1 MPMFPSAAETKS
13 RSTAE
18 AQRSKIIS
26 RAVPVFAHAGYH
38 ATPVAQVAEAAG
50 VSPAYVFR
58 LFPGKLALFVAAVEH
73 CYKRVRI
80 GLVASAEATTGTT
93 PEEILAAMSDAYVD
107 LIRDRDLIML
117 QVHAQSA
124 CDVPEIRAAV
134 QRGLADLVT
143 AVTNASRAD
152 ALSVQRFIAYGQL
165 CHLIV
170 QADLTSIDEP
180 WAHTV
185 SAGIRHPDAASIPD
199 DPNRPRG

>member
-1 MPMFPSAAETKS
+1 MPTTTHAETKS

-18 AQRSKIIS
+18 AQRSKIVS
-26 RAVPVFAHAGYH
+26 RAVRVFAHAGYH

-58 LFPGKLALFVAAVEH
+58 LFPGKLALFVAAVQH
-73 CYKRVRI
+73 CYERVRV
-80 GLVASAEATTGTT
+80 GLVASAEATDGTT

-134 QRGLADLVT
+134 QRGLAELVT
-143 AVTNASRAD
+143 AVTDASGAD
-152 ALSVQRFIAYGQL
+152 APSVQRFIAYGQL

-170 QADLTSIDEP
+170 QADLASIDET
-180 WAHTV
+180 WAHTL
-185 SAGIRHPDAASIPD
+185 SDGIQHPDEASIPA
-199 DPNRPRG
+199 DPGPTRG

>member
-1 MPMFPSAAETKS
+1 MSSTPVAETKS

-18 AQRSKIIS
+18 AQRSKIVS
-26 RAVPVFAHAGYH
+26 HAVRVFAHAGYH
-38 ATPVAQVAEAAG
+38 ATPVAQVAAASG

-73 CYKRVRI
+73 CYERVRV
-80 GLVASAEATTGTT
+80 GLVASAEATDAST
-93 PEEILAAMSDAYVD
+93 PEQILAAMSDAYVD

-134 QRGLADLVT
+134 QRGLAELVT
-143 AVTNASRAD
+143 AVTDASGAD
-152 ALSVQRFIAYGQL
+152 ASAVQRFVAYGQL

-170 QADLTSIDEP
+170 QADLNSIDET
-180 WAHTV
+180 WAHTL
-185 SAGIRHPDAASIPD
+185 SDGIQHPDEAPTPG
-199 DPNRPRG
+199 DPAPTRG